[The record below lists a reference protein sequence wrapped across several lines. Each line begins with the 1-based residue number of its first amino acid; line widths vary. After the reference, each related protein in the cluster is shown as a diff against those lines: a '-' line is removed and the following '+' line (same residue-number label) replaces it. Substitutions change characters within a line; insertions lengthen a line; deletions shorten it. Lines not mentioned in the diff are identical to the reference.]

1 MKFHKATNLGI
12 EIEICVE
19 KEKYKSLKSRRKNQE
34 FIYKYP
40 KGKDPFRPGYVS
52 NSENSNESNNSN
64 SDKSEELRD
73 ILLTKDPSCKCIDR
87 TIHTPAEIVSPRMSP
102 EELKYFYS
110 FLEEKLMD
118 DMSQIVQAKTCGIH
132 IHWSNSELQA
142 YPDDYYYMFEFI
154 RIMYHLRKYFNTKVV
169 DVGFS
174 GRLHH
179 YNNIIQ
185 YPLYISPKMPE
196 VEDKIFTCDIL
207 NLELDRNTKLDDIEK
222 QLLDTDLNVYQW
234 RDSDNFRRIYE
245 LFFYCHKERL
255 DSFLILFFIISI
267 SNKKSFLTEEMGFKK
282 NNYKRAVDIEE
293 EDIIKYLEFIG
304 EKSQELYTFDNLT
317 KLFMEIETIY
327 EDPKNRFGGFALE
340 GMRHRRTELKK
351 IITKKF
357 HMDLSETQDIM
368 RDFYTLM
375 SSKKSNSMKTRSIKS
390 LPSELRDILFSK
402 GTEKLSSYPETVSHE
417 FIINSLRT
425 RLYKSG
431 MSFYDNLKGFHM
443 EMRIFSLDDLFRRD
457 KEVNAQKVV
466 NEINSFV
473 EKTEHFFVTIID
485 RLNKMYDPVKK
496 EIPESKK
503 ELYDEFFLMDKTY
516 QPRNRAVTEKLRELF
531 GIEKMGSVKPSSVKS
546 SSVKQ
551 SSVKPSSVKSKSLKP
566 SLQRSPKGKGRTKKN
581 YEKF

>member
-19 KEKYKSLKSRRKNQE
+19 KEKYKSLKTERKNGE
-34 FIYKYP
+34 KVFKYP
-40 KGKDPFRPGYVS
+40 KGEDPFRPGYVS

-73 ILLTKDPSCKCIDR
+73 ILLTKDLSCKCIDR
-87 TIHTPAEIVSPRMSP
+87 EIHTPAEIVSPRMRP
-102 EELKYFYS
+102 EELKHFYS

-174 GRLHH
+174 GRLYH
-179 YNNIIQ
+179 YDNIKQ
-185 YPLYISPKMPE
+185 YPLYISPKIPE
-196 VEDKIFTCDIL
+196 VENKIFTCDIL

-234 RDSDNFRRIYE
+234 KESDNFNRIYE

-267 SNKKSFLTEEMGFKK
+267 SNKKSFLTEEMGLEK
-282 NNYKRAVDIEE
+282 NNYKRAIDIEE

-317 KLFMEIETIY
+317 KLFIEIQNIY
-327 EDPKNRFGGFALE
+327 EEPKNRFGGFTLI
-340 GMRHRRTELKK
+340 GMRHRSTELKK
-351 IITKKF
+351 VITEKF

-368 RDFYTLM
+368 KDFYTLM
-375 SSKKSNSMKTRSIKS
+375 SSKKSSSMKTRSLKN
-390 LPSELRDILFSK
+390 LPSELRDILFLK
-402 GTEKLSSYPETVSHE
+402 EKDKLSSYPETVSHE

-425 RLYKSG
+425 RLYKTG

-443 EMRIFSLDDLFRRD
+443 EMRIFSLDDLFRRE

-473 EKTEHFFVTIID
+473 EKTEHFFVTILD
-485 RLNKMYDPVKK
+485 RLNKMYDPVKR
-496 EIPESKK
+496 EIPDSKK
-503 ELYDEFFLMDKTY
+503 ETYNKFFLMDKTY
-516 QPRNRAVTEKLRELF
+516 KPSNIKVTKKLRELF
-531 GIEKMGSVKPSSVKS
+531 GIEKMGSIKSSSIKSKSVKS
-546 SSVKQ
+546 K
-551 SSVKPSSVKSKSLKP
+551 SVKSKSLRP
-566 SLQRSPKGKGRTKKN
+566 SLQMSPKSRSKK
-581 YEKF
+581 KSRSRRK